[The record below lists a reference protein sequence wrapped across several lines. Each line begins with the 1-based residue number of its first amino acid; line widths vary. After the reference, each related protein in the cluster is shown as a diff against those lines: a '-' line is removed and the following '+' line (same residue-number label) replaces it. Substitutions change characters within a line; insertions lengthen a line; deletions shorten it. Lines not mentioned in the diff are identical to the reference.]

1 MTDYQINNG
10 VRYAWLILAIAAI
23 LGAFFKGAWHQLSI
37 AAIAVLMYF
46 ITKPKVH
53 IPTEIYMDIQEQIQ
67 NALNGMEDNHR
78 ILVVNL
84 DLADEMVLDLK
95 IDMQQKETKTKF
107 RDGAWGAM
115 KMFTETNWECVCDIT
130 DVHVFDKY
138 GHELPSDFDEDR
150 LDLEFEV
157 TDWK

>member
-10 VRYAWLILAIAAI
+10 VRYAWLILAIAAV
-23 LGAFFKGAWHQLSI
+23 LGAFLKGAWHQLFI

-46 ITKPKVH
+46 ITRPKVH
-53 IPTEIYMDIQEQIQ
+53 ISSETYLEIQAHIQ

-78 ILVVNL
+78 ILAVNV
-84 DLADEMVLDLK
+84 DLPDEMVLDLK
-95 IDMQQKETKTKF
+95 IDMQQNATETKF
-107 RDGAWGAM
+107 SDDAWGAR
-115 KMFTETNWECVCDIT
+115 KMFTETNWECVCEIT
-130 DVHVFDKY
+130 EVHVLDKY
-138 GHELPSDFDEDR
+138 GRELPSDFDEDR